1 MFTQLFLLKI
11 ILRECIAWETLNLT
25 ILVTLTNHLVRN
37 ILKKRSSKDKSLA
50 DSTAFAALDLF
61 RDYFEDRLGSL
72 KRELKDDAY
81 QKSEMLAKKLKTEKS
96 YQFKFSGNQ
105 KQFEFNADL
114 DYDIGRIKRAAE
126 AKDYAKIKDICSD
139 VRDKIHKR
147 NKCIKL
153 ADKSPGGWD
162 TVKEYMSDDLASDT
176 DDEKRTRQVETHAI
190 RKRKQWK
197 QEISQKR
204 QSTVTN
210 TGSNFRS
217 FNRISTGSR
226 PTYISFGCSEQGHWR
241 RNCLKIII
249 KQTAK

>member
-1 MFTQLFLLKI
+1 M
-11 ILRECIAWETLNLT
+11 
-25 ILVTLTNHLVRN
+25 
-37 ILKKRSSKDKSLA
+37 
-50 DSTAFAALDLF
+50 DLF

-126 AKDYAKIKDICSD
+126 SKDYAKIKDICSD
-139 VRDKIHKR
+139 VRDKIHKH

-162 TVKEYMSDDLASDT
+162 TVREYMSDDLVSDT
-176 DDEKRTRQVETHAI
+176 DDEKRIRQAETRAI
-190 RKRKQWK
+190 RKINQRKQENN
-197 QEISQKR
+197 QRR
-204 QSTVTN
+204 QSIARPAPSATFPNPSSDTVTN
-210 TGSNFRS
+210 TGSHFRS
-217 FNRISTGSR
+217 FNRISIGPR
-226 PTYISFGCSEQGHWR
+226 PTDICFGCNEQEHWR
-241 RNCLKIII
+241 RNCPKIII

>member
-1 MFTQLFLLKI
+1 M
-11 ILRECIAWETLNLT
+11 
-25 ILVTLTNHLVRN
+25 TLTNHLVH
-37 ILKKRSSKDKSLA
+37 KKHSSKDKSLT
-50 DSTAFAALDLF
+50 DSSAFAALDLF
-61 RDYFEDRLGSL
+61 PDYFEDRLGSL

-81 QKSEMLAKKLKTEKS
+81 RKSEMLAKKLKTEKS

-105 KQFEFNADL
+105 KQLEFNADL

-139 VRDKIHKR
+139 VRDKIHKC

-176 DDEKRTRQVETHAI
+176 DDEKRIRQAETCTI
-190 RKRKQWK
+190 RKEINGNRKIVK
-197 QEISQKR
+197 GARPAPSATFPNP
-204 QSTVTN
+204 SSDTVTN

-217 FNRISTGSR
+217 FNRISTGPR
-226 PTYISFGCSEQGHWR
+226 PTYICFGCSEQGHWR
-241 RNCLKIII
+241 GNCPKIII
-249 KQTAK
+249 K